1 MHPRRSRRQPHR
13 GRDRRRYP
21 HDDDRHAITCR
32 TATSHT
38 AFIDTS
44 TADTLTVRF
53 FTSAGELTNC
63 GHGTI
68 AAQAVLLHRS
78 GATEHH
84 GRQRTAG
91 RTFATTAIRR
101 RGGGEVWFDQ
111 GVIALADHADATGG
125 GIIAALGLQR
135 TDIAAD
141 VRVASPG
148 TPRLLVPVRDHR
160 TLLSMQPD
168 FDRLATECR
177 RLGYLGCFTYALSP
191 TARTATARMFAPAID
206 VNEEI
211 ANANSVG
218 CLAAHLLDTSSNS
231 EIEVHQGAAPRR
243 PSSMSAS
250 ATHTGSGIVARISG
264 AVDLGPPIVPSYNI
278 KPFTVMIGCTVIGT
292 TGGWTPGAVAVCGAG
307 SAADV
312 RV

>member
-1 MHPRRSRRQPHR
+1 MADPPMAVVNACT
-13 GRDRRRYP
+13 RDGQGGSP
-21 HDDDRHAITCR
+21 TAVVIDDATLTDHDRHA
-32 TATSHT
+32 TARGTGTSHT

-44 TADTLTVRF
+44 TADTPTVRF

-84 GRQRTAG
+84 GRQHTAG
-91 RTFATTAIRR
+91 RTFTTTAIRR
-101 RGGGEVWFDQ
+101 HDDIEVWFDQ
-111 GVIALADHADATGG
+111 GVIALTDHADATGG

-135 TDIAAD
+135 ADIAAD

-160 TLLSMQPD
+160 TLLSIQPD
-168 FDRLATECR
+168 VDRLATECR
-177 RLGYLGCFTYALSP
+177 RLGYLGCFIYALSP
-191 TARTATARMFAPAID
+191 TARTATARMFAPAIGVD
-206 VNEEI
+206 EDI

-231 EIEVHQGAAPRR
+231 DVEVHQGAAPGRI
-243 PSSMSAS
+243 SSISAS
-250 ATHTGSGIVARISG
+250 ATRTGSGIVTRIG
-264 AVDLGPPIVPSYNI
+264 GVVGLGPPI
-278 KPFTVMIGCTVIGT
+278 
-292 TGGWTPGAVAVCGAG
+292 AL
-307 SAADV
+307 D
-312 RV
+312 

>member
-1 MHPRRSRRQPHR
+1 VI
-13 GRDRRRYP
+13 DDATLT
-21 HDDDRHAITCR
+21 DDDRHAIARR
-32 TATSHT
+32 TGTSHT

-44 TADTLTVRF
+44 TADTPTVRF
-53 FTSAGELTNC
+53 FASAGELTNC

-78 GATEHH
+78 GATEHQ

-101 RGGGEVWFDQ
+101 RDGVEVWFDQ

-135 TDIAAD
+135 ADIAAG

-148 TPRLLVPVRDHR
+148 TPRLLVPVRDHP

-191 TARTATARMFAPAID
+191 TAGTAAARMFAPAIGVTED
-206 VNEEI
+206 I

-218 CLAAHLLDTSSNS
+218 CLAAHLLDTSGNG
-231 EIEVHQGAAPRR
+231 EIEVHQGDTLGR
-243 PSSMSAS
+243 PSSISAS
-250 ATHTGSGIVARISG
+250 ATHTGSGIVARIG
-264 AVDLGPPIVPSYNI
+264 GVVDLGPPIVL
-278 KPFTVMIGCTVIGT
+278 G
-292 TGGWTPGAVAVCGAG
+292 
-307 SAADV
+307 
-312 RV
+312 

>member
-1 MHPRRSRRQPHR
+1 MAVVNACTRDGR
-13 GRDRRRYP
+13 GGSP
-21 HDDDRHAITCR
+21 TAVVIDDATLTDDERHAIARR
-32 TATSHT
+32 TGTSHT
-38 AFIDTS
+38 AFVDTS
-44 TADTLTVRF
+44 TPDTPMVRF
-53 FTSAGELTNC
+53 FTSVGELTNC
-63 GHGTI
+63 GHGII

-78 GATEHH
+78 GAIEHH

-91 RTFATTAIRR
+91 RIFATTAIRR
-101 RGGGEVWFDQ
+101 RDGVEVWFDQ
-111 GVIALADHADATGG
+111 GVIALTDFADAIGG

-135 TDIAAD
+135 ADITAD

-148 TPRLLVPVRDHR
+148 TPRLLVPVRDHQ

-191 TARTATARMFAPAID
+191 TARTATARMFAPAIG
-206 VNEEI
+206 VNEDI

-243 PSSMSAS
+243 PSSISAS
-250 ATHTGSGIVARISG
+250 ATHTGSGIVARIG
-264 AVDLGPPIVPSYNI
+264 GVVDVG
-278 KPFTVMIGCTVIGT
+278 M
-292 TGGWTPGAVAVCGAG
+292 
-307 SAADV
+307 
-312 RV
+312 

>member
-1 MHPRRSRRQPHR
+1 MAGPPMAVVNACT
-13 GRDRRRYP
+13 RDGQGGSP
-21 HDDDRHAITCR
+21 TAVVIDDATLTDGDRHAITCG
-32 TATSHT
+32 TGTSHT

-44 TADTLTVRF
+44 TADTPTVRF

-101 RGGGEVWFDQ
+101 RDGVEVWFDQ
-111 GVIALADHADATGG
+111 GIIALTDHADATGG

-135 TDIAAD
+135 ADITAD

-177 RLGYLGCFTYALSP
+177 GLGYLGCFTYVLSP
-191 TARTATARMFAPAID
+191 TARTATARMFAPAIG
-206 VNEEI
+206 VNEDI

-218 CLAAHLLDTSSNS
+218 CLAAHLLDTSSDS

-243 PSSMSAS
+243 PSSISAS
-250 ATHTGSGIVARISG
+250 ATHTGSGIVARIG
-264 AVDLGPPIVPSYNI
+264 GVVDLGPPIVP
-278 KPFTVMIGCTVIGT
+278 G
-292 TGGWTPGAVAVCGAG
+292 
-307 SAADV
+307 
-312 RV
+312 

>member
-1 MHPRRSRRQPHR
+1 MTGPPIAVVNACTREGQGGSPTAVVI
-13 GRDRRRYP
+13 DDATLT
-21 HDDDRHAITCR
+21 DDDRQATARR
-32 TATSHT
+32 TGTSHT
-38 AFIDTS
+38 AFVDTS
-44 TADTLTVRF
+44 TAGIPTVRF

-101 RGGGEVWFDQ
+101 RDGVEVWFEQ
-111 GVIALADHADATGG
+111 GIITLADHTDTTGG
-125 GIIAALGLQR
+125 GIIAALGLQQA
-135 TDIAAD
+135 DIATGL
-141 VRVASPG
+141 RVASPG
-148 TPRLLVPVRDHR
+148 TPRLLVPVRDHL

-191 TARTATARMFAPAID
+191 TVETAAETASARMFAPSIGVTED
-206 VNEEI
+206 I

-218 CLAAHLLDTSSNS
+218 CLAAHLLETSGNGD
-231 EIEVHQGAAPRR
+231 IEVHQGDTFGR
-243 PSSMSAS
+243 PSLISAS
-250 ATHTGSGIVARISG
+250 ARHTDSGIVVRLGGI
-264 AVDLGPPIVPSYNI
+264 VDLGSPNVS
-278 KPFTVMIGCTVIGT
+278 G
-292 TGGWTPGAVAVCGAG
+292 
-307 SAADV
+307 
-312 RV
+312 

>member
-1 MHPRRSRRQPHR
+1 MAGPPMAVVNACT
-13 GRDRRRYP
+13 RDGQGGSP
-21 HDDDRHAITCR
+21 TAVVIDDATLTDDDRHATARR
-32 TATSHT
+32 TGTSHT

-44 TADTLTVRF
+44 TADTPTVRF
-53 FTSAGELTNC
+53 FASAGELTNC

-101 RGGGEVWFDQ
+101 RDGVEVWFDQ

-135 TDIAAD
+135 ADIAAG

-148 TPRLLVPVRDHR
+148 TPRLLVPVRDHP

-191 TARTATARMFAPAID
+191 TAGTAAARMFAPAIGVTED
-206 VNEEI
+206 I

-218 CLAAHLLDTSSNS
+218 CLAAHLLDTSGNG
-231 EIEVHQGAAPRR
+231 EIEVRLGDTLGR
-243 PSSMSAS
+243 PSSISAS
-250 ATHTGSGIVARISG
+250 ARHTGSGIVARIG
-264 AVDLGPPIVPSYNI
+264 GVVGLGPPIVS
-278 KPFTVMIGCTVIGT
+278 G
-292 TGGWTPGAVAVCGAG
+292 
-307 SAADV
+307 
-312 RV
+312 